1 MDIEKLRRT
10 RRNRSKS
17 DKNLS
22 QSAINQRIYC
32 EKYQLAPYS
41 LMLNKQN
48 KKKFMNYCEDK
59 YLSPSKLIEWLIL
72 DFMEKNK

>member
-10 RRNRSKS
+10 RRNCSKS
-17 DKNLS
+17 DKTLS
-22 QSAINQRIYC
+22 QSAIYQRIYR

-41 LMLNKQN
+41 LMLDKQN
-48 KKKFMNYCEDK
+48 KKRFMNYCENK
-59 YLSPSKLIEWLIL
+59 YLSPSRVIEFLIL